1 MNELLIKYEKEFLHN
16 LKVKN
21 YADATIYIYSNT
33 FRLFHCFLEIAKV
46 DENKIY
52 SLNCIIEFKKY
63 LDTYLTKYQTLL
75 TSEGKRLILNNTRC
89 FFQYLEQQNLILT
102 NPFHKFDKT
111 KVEQRLPK
119 NILTETEIN
128 AILHQ
133 IDTTTKFG
141 YRDRAMLELL
151 YSAGVRRAE
160 LASLNLYDVDL
171 NNGFVI
177 INKGKGGK
185 NRIIPIGDIACKFLE
200 YYINAIRPK
209 FFKDGIHDNG
219 LFLTQFGKKI
229 SIGYV
234 GGRVKQYI
242 LKAKLN
248 PKYST
253 HSFRHACATEM
264 LKGKANIRHVQEMLG
279 HAFLSTTQIY
289 THIMPLDL
297 LEVHKLTHPSWTL
310 FDEPKQA
317 QNEET
322 NAAQN
327 KEPEANE
334 NEQPDTAQN
343 QDSET
348 CE

>member
-21 YADATIYIYSNT
+21 YSNSTIDHYSNA
-33 FRLFHCFLEIAKV
+33 FRMYYCFLEKSKTE
-46 DENKIY
+46 DKNIY
-52 SLNCIIEFKKY
+52 SLKCIVEFKKY
-63 LDTYLTKYQTLL
+63 LDSYSTKYNMILASQ
-75 TSEGKRLILNNTRC
+75 SKRLILTNIRC

-102 NPFHKFDKT
+102 NPFHQFERT
-111 KVEQRLPK
+111 KVERTLPK
-119 NILTETEIN
+119 NILTEQEIN

-229 SIGYV
+229 SISYV
-234 GGRVKQYI
+234 GDRVKQYI

-279 HAFLSTTQIY
+279 HSFLSTTQIY

-317 QNEET
+317 QNEEPDK
-322 NAAQN
+322 AQN
-327 KEPEANE
+327 K
-334 NEQPDTAQN
+334 AQN

-348 CE
+348 AE